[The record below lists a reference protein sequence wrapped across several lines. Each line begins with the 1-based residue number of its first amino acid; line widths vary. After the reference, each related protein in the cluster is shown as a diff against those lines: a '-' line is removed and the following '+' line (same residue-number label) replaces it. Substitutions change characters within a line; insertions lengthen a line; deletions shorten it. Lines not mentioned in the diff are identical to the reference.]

1 MQIVRMAESDTIK
14 GRGRKGQPES
24 DSCAAKMAGAAC
36 GLAVDIGTTTVVM
49 GLYDLDSGEKLAG
62 LQEKNSQTLLGADV
76 MMRLMHCQ
84 RGSQHTLEQRI
95 REQIQ
100 NMAEQLCD
108 GFCALEQIKTI
119 AVVGNTTMCHIFLGQ
134 DTSGLA
140 GSPFRPAYRGI
151 YRCKGSYIDL
161 Q

>member
-49 GLYDLDSGEKLAG
+49 GLYDLDSGERLAG

-76 MMRLMHCQ
+76 MMRFSAYV
-84 RGSQHTLEQRI
+84 GTTDPGADSEYGG
-95 REQIQ
+95 
-100 NMAEQLCD
+100 A
-108 GFCALEQIKTI
+108 AL
-119 AVVGNTTMCHIFLGQ
+119 
-134 DTSGLA
+134 
-140 GSPFRPAYRGI
+140 
-151 YRCKGSYIDL
+151 
-161 Q
+161 

>member
-62 LQEKNSQTLLGADV
+62 LQEKTV
-76 MMRLMHCQ
+76 R
-84 RGSQHTLEQRI
+84 R
-95 REQIQ
+95 
-100 NMAEQLCD
+100 
-108 GFCALEQIKTI
+108 FW
-119 AVVGNTTMCHIFLGQ
+119 GQ
-134 DTSGLA
+134 M
-140 GSPFRPAYRGI
+140 
-151 YRCKGSYIDL
+151 
-161 Q
+161 